1 MKEIND
7 CIATGAE
14 LFDNLELMRWLPVVV
29 CGGTVGNETNGLS
42 LEKETIADDVAR
54 SEDVFDCL
62 GSLCHCCG
70 HRDPP
75 SFDRRVKHCA

>member
-1 MKEIND
+1 MNEIND

-29 CGGTVGNETNGLS
+29 CGGTVGHKTNGLI

-62 GSLCHCCG
+62 GQRAG
-70 HRDPP
+70 G
-75 SFDRRVKHCA
+75 V

>member
-1 MKEIND
+1 LNEIND

-14 LFDNLELMRWLPVVV
+14 LLDNLEFMRWLPMVVG
-29 CGGTVGNETNGLS
+29 GGTVGDETNGLS

-62 GSLCHCCG
+62 
-70 HRDPP
+70 
-75 SFDRRVKHCA
+75 